1 MTVYALG
8 LALREIE
15 KIDAMADSSPSPDS
29 SKQDSDSEELLPAL
43 FWDGSEDWIN
53 EDNCAD
59 YAALQSLKYDDT
71 TPDERAEEYKLK
83 GNDALKY
90 KQNKIYVRK
99 AVQQYTLA
107 LIEVFEDSKLRAVIH
122 SNRAH
127 AALLLGNFG
136 KALED
141 AKRCVQL
148 DPNSVKGFFR
158 AAKASYG
165 LRNLEECREFC
176 DKGLGLEPDN
186 DDFKSIL
193 KNIKKS
199 VDAKEARERRL
210 VEARTTT
217 RKYLATID
225 SRKIKLGPP
234 VMGAGEHFPKIHDDD
249 ESGVEIVTYWTL
261 FVYPVSMQTDIIE
274 GFDERATLGE
284 QAEEMFGEG
293 APPMPW
299 DGDGNYT
306 RDRLEFY
313 YQSNATAQYPA
324 EVLYDKLMQAH
335 GGGDD
340 DTETQKAAWQK
351 PTVDPRDQKMVLM
364 DEIETLGEIL
374 QKDGNVVPG
383 HPVFYVVA
391 KGTEF
396 REKFLAGEWEL

>member
-1 MTVYALG
+1 
-8 LALREIE
+8 
-15 KIDAMADSSPSPDS
+15 
-29 SKQDSDSEELLPAL
+29 
-43 FWDGSEDWIN
+43 
-53 EDNCAD
+53 
-59 YAALQSLKYDDT
+59 
-71 TPDERAEEYKLK
+71 
-83 GNDALKY
+83 
-90 KQNKIYVRK
+90 
-99 AVQQYTLA
+99 
-107 LIEVFEDSKLRAVIH
+107 
-122 SNRAH
+122 
-127 AALLLGNFG
+127 
-136 KALED
+136 
-141 AKRCVQL
+141 
-148 DPNSVKGFFR
+148 
-158 AAKASYG
+158 
-165 LRNLEECREFC
+165 
-176 DKGLGLEPDN
+176 
-186 DDFKSIL
+186 
-193 KNIKKS
+193 
-199 VDAKEARERRL
+199 
-210 VEARTTT
+210 
-217 RKYLATID
+217 
-225 SRKIKLGPP
+225 
-234 VMGAGEHFPKIHDDD
+234 MGAGEHFPKIHDDD

-261 FVYPVSMQTDIIE
+261 FVYPESMQTDIIE